1 MYLMIVTGEWPNK
14 NSLVTLKNGQNGLVD
29 TIRYLLS
36 DYKKQNKQIL
46 AGLLYAF

>member
-14 NSLVTLKNGQNGLVD
+14 NSLVTLKMV

-36 DYKKQNKQIL
+36 DYKKQNKQVL
-46 AGLLYAF
+46 AGLLYAFQS